1 MHGTL
6 KGSDR
11 QDRFFWNQKSQYSV
25 NSKKKKRGR
34 QKEKEPVR
42 KAMLRVIHPCV
53 SVSVFWWRK
62 RHTGVASQFQGYSY
76 TSTYTYTY
84 I

>member
-25 NSKKKKRGR
+25 NSKKKKERETEGEGAC
-34 QKEKEPVR
+34 EKGYATRDSP
-42 KAMLRVIHPCV
+42 MCFCFCFL
-53 SVSVFWWRK
+53 
-62 RHTGVASQFQGYSY
+62 VAK
-76 TSTYTYTY
+76 TTYRRSLAVPRL
-84 I
+84 

>member
-11 QDRFFWNQKSQYSV
+11 RDRFFWNQKSQYSV
-25 NSKKKKRGR
+25 NSKKKREGDR
-34 QKEKEPVR
+34 REEEPVR
-42 KAMLRVIHPCV
+42 KAMLRVIYPC
-53 SVSVFWWRK
+53 VSVFWWRK
-62 RHTGVASQFQGYSY
+62 RHTGVASQFQGYGYSY
-76 TSTYTYTY
+76 SYSYSY